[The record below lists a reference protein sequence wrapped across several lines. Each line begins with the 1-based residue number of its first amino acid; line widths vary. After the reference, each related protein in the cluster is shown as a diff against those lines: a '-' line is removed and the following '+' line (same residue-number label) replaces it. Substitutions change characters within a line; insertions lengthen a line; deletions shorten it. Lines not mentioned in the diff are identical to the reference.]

1 MVKCEQTHTIAIPSA
16 LAPEP
21 YIPYSDIQFYILP
34 PSLRFREKKLVV
46 MKCEHT
52 HIISIPSAPVSEL
65 GSPGSPHNGLNTNV
79 CYTVQREENKQR
91 KVRINIMYLQ

>member
-1 MVKCEQTHTIAIPSA
+1 MERSEHTHSIFIVSA

-21 YIPYSDIQFYILP
+21 YLPYSDIQFYILP
-34 PSLRFREKKLVV
+34 PSLRFREKKLVL

-52 HIISIPSAPVSEL
+52 HTISIPSAPVSEL

-79 CYTVQREENKQR
+79 CYTVHSARKTNKE
-91 KVRINIMYLQ
+91 KLE